1 MPRTVRSSRANALGD
16 QGPPTSPPPALI
28 NAAAPPNLTRT
39 STLRIR
45 GNWGLCDRCR
55 QHCTAG
61 AARYRLPDGGIYA
74 TQGRKLVCD
83 VAGAAVA
90 PAPIWRL
97 TATLRLSSL
106 SRSVVGMRPRQCR
119 LGIPGGA
126 ARATF
131 RTDTRVLMS
140 WAAKPAPRMR
150 AERLGFV
157 QLVDRIS
164 RVDNR

>member
-1 MPRTVRSSRANALGD
+1 MRSL
-16 QGPPTSPPPALI
+16 PPALHS
-28 NAAAPPNLTRT
+28 R
-39 STLRIR
+39 R
-45 GNWGLCDRCR
+45 GEVS
-55 QHCTAG
+55 
-61 AARYRLPDGGIYA
+61 AARRRYLRHASPA
-74 TQGRKLVCD
+74 SSFAMSLV
-83 VAGAAVA
+83 AAVA

-97 TATLRLSSL
+97 TATLRLSSP

-164 RVDNR
+164 RVG